1 MKILELPP
9 DLPPDRLQELLNDRI
24 RDINAAI
31 ALFVENPATAEFDAG
46 LHRILNVADP
56 QKDLDAVNLRTLR
69 KGAPAAVETPVR
81 GKSGLDAYVIV
92 FDDPGAVFDGEAW
105 PPYTVGAKRIG
116 VIEAVSVSAD
126 SPASSG
132 DLKINATVR
141 RPKVHED
148 DAEPAEEDVLTE
160 SLVLPQGHYG
170 PLFSD
175 KIKFTDLLLQGAR
188 LKPTIVSGS
197 AAGLVT
203 IEIHVKRRAG

>member
-9 DLPPDRLQELLNDRI
+9 NLPPDRLQELLNDRI
-24 RDINAAI
+24 REINS
-31 ALFVENPATAEFDAG
+31 LLDTFVESPATAEFDAG

-69 KGAPAAVETPVR
+69 KGAPAATETPAR
-81 GKSGLDAYVIV
+81 AAKSGLDAYVIV
-92 FDDPGAVFDGEAW
+92 FDDPGAVFDGEPF
-105 PPYTVGAKRIG
+105 PPYTVGARRVG

-126 SPASSG
+126 SPPSAG

-148 DAEPAEEDVLTE
+148 DSEPIEEDVLTE

-175 KIKFTDLLLQGAR
+175 KIKFTDMLLKGAR
-188 LKPTIVSGS
+188 LKPTIVNGA

-203 IEIHVKRRAG
+203 IEIHVRRRA